1 MPTSGD
7 IVTFW
12 SFIPDSMQEPFLA
25 RTKPKVVG
33 TFGSKHGQLGDGDGD
48 GALDATTCTPMGV
61 LHDAGCKLHRFME
74 RIADQSARETNG
86 SGYLTPRLITSLQ
99 SIACGRHRM
108 SETMRGTS
116 NQMLFMKENES
127 AGDMETPKFEAQL
140 PWTHGNWSQLIR
152 LGGLLKTNP
161 GPSKHSSDL
170 RIAAVSYAY

>member
-61 LHDAGCKLHRFME
+61 LHDAE
-74 RIADQSARETNG
+74 YQSARETNG
-86 SGYLTPRLITSLQ
+86 SGYLTPRLTTSLQ

-108 SETMRGTS
+108 GETMRGTS
-116 NQMLFMKENES
+116 NQMLFMKKNES
-127 AGDMETPKFEAQL
+127 AGGMETPKFEAQL
-140 PWTHGNWSQLIR
+140 PWTHGKWSQLIR

-170 RIAAVSYAY
+170 RIAAISYAY